1 MKYILEVN
9 DATKKFSGL
18 MANEAI
24 TFQVE
29 PGEVLGVVGPNGAGK
44 TTLFNSLSGVHTLT
58 RGSIVFNGT
67 DITKMTSHQVCK
79 LGIGRTFQIPQAI
92 TTLTVEE
99 NVLIGSLLHTD
110 NMRAAREHAAQVV
123 EFCGLSALAKYPASI
138 LNVAQKKR
146 LEIARAY
153 ATRPKLL
160 LLDETMAGL
169 TATERADSVE
179 LIRAINGEG
188 VSILTIE
195 HNMDVV
201 MNVSNRVLVLNA
213 GKVLTIGTPEE
224 VTSNEA
230 VIEAYLG
237 GEIGRAHV

>member
-1 MKYILEVN
+1 
-9 DATKKFSGL
+9 

-237 GEIGRAHV
+237 GGKKDA

>member
-99 NVLIGSLLHTD
+99 
-110 NMRAAREHAAQVV
+110 
-123 EFCGLSALAKYPASI
+123 KP
-138 LNVAQKKR
+138 
-146 LEIARAY
+146 
-153 ATRPKLL
+153 
-160 LLDETMAGL
+160 
-169 TATERADSVE
+169 
-179 LIRAINGEG
+179 
-188 VSILTIE
+188 
-195 HNMDVV
+195 
-201 MNVSNRVLVLNA
+201 
-213 GKVLTIGTPEE
+213 
-224 VTSNEA
+224 
-230 VIEAYLG
+230 
-237 GEIGRAHV
+237 